1 MHLNL
6 CVLSKLDPCIEISAL
21 EEIAY
26 RNNWISKEQLLES
39 AKLYGKS
46 PYGKHL
52 RRVVEGQIQG

>member
-1 MHLNL
+1 
-6 CVLSKLDPCIEISAL
+6 L

-52 RRVVEGQIQG
+52 RRVAEGQIQG